1 LSIVAAGTAGRVLG
15 HASGLESRNGN
26 ILSKTYTRA
35 ELQADII
42 DLIRSEIQDKTTVL
56 TMSTPRD
63 QVEIDSIDIV
73 ETIFKIE
80 EKYDISVNLPLD
92 AKFET
97 VGDLVTALMGCFPAG
112 QITDA

>member
-1 LSIVAAGTAGRVLG
+1 LSIVVTGTPSQIFVPGSA
-15 HASGLESRNGN
+15 LESRNGN
-26 ILSKTYTRA
+26 ILSNTYTRA
-35 ELQADII
+35 GLQADII
-42 DLIRSEIQDKTTVL
+42 ELIRSEIQDKSTVL

-80 EKYDISVNLPLD
+80 EKYAISVNLPLD

-97 VGDLVTALMGCFPAG
+97 VGDLVTALMACFPPG